1 MVVAIAGGL
10 GTLIVAGLRAPSLGP
25 VHASHWAVAGTMGVL
40 LLASWLWP
48 LVVFRGGESEAAHVD
63 ECFFAILALLVPPVL
78 TLGTMA
84 LATTVA
90 QAVRRRPLVK
100 SAFNSGQVLTAAG
113 LGLAVSRGLA
123 MPSGSIGLA
132 QAAAIAAGVTVFQI
146 VNTAL
151 VAGVDGGDGHDLGRI
166 HQRPADPDH
175 AGGRGRLPAWCWRSP
190 SGPTC
195 GRSPWPFRADCRPVA
210 DRRPVRGAV

>member
-1 MVVAIAGGL
+1 
-10 GTLIVAGLRAPSLGP
+10 
-25 VHASHWAVAGTMGVL
+25 MGVL

-48 LVVFRGGESEAAHVD
+48 LVVFRGGESEAFHVD
-63 ECFFAILALLVPPVL
+63 ECFFVILALLVPPVL

-84 LATTVA
+84 LATIVA

-123 MPSGSIGLA
+123 APSGSIGLA
-132 QAAAIAAGVTVFQI
+132 QAAAIAAGVAVFEI

-151 VAGVDGGDGHDLGRI
+151 VTGLMASMGMTWEDFTERS
-166 HQRPADPDH
+166 ADPDH
-175 AGGRGRLPAWCWRSP
+175 AGG
-190 SGPTC
+190 C
-195 GRSPWPFRADCRPVA
+195 GS
-210 DRRPVRGAV
+210 DRRPGAGAGHPRPTSGRSRWWFRA